1 MPQDAKCPSCS
12 HGFPVTE
19 ARHPFTVTCPRC
31 EAMLTVE
38 FKKPAAAPE
47 AGQPP
52 YELAVKPG
60 AAPDATAAAPRPKKR
75 KEDDDEEE
83 KQRGGGSALIVLL
96 SGGLGLTVVLAGLA
110 LTGWF
115 LFTQVDTDEPVV
127 RRNDNRS
134 DNRNNNSSRPN
145 NNSANKANNNSNK
158 APNDGN
164 TGGTNK
170 NKKKAR
176 GNDGTAFNP
185 GVPAE
190 PKDHF
195 DLRPVAGTLTA
206 IQLPADLDV
215 NVPKSILLP
224 GRADAV
230 AVGGGGR
237 YIVFHFPEGRLAV
250 FDANTG
256 DVEKEVAVPNGGAM
270 MTAGAN
276 TVVTNTHIR
285 NRYSVYSLP
294 DLKKINEF
302 ELPLFHGARS
312 ITMGAGTNGPMLAVD
327 PFGEVALMDVN
338 SGKPV
343 EGAGA
348 RLNNF
353 PNPQVRAS
361 HDGKLFLAGNGY
373 GQNDKFSLLSESLQK
388 WQVKSPEVAA
398 AYIGADGKRIYGK
411 DQIVTT
417 NGNVVATKPAG
428 VAHAWFVPAV
438 TATGDYF
445 LRVNAVKVGTPPR
458 TRDGVSVSLHKGG
471 DANTPVLPAWEGLP
485 ETDNLVNGFFVNSE
499 PLDRHLF
506 LIPEAK
512 LLVILNRDKS
522 KLVVRKLPI

>member
-1 MPQDAKCPSCS
+1 MPQDAKCPSCG

-38 FKKPAAAPE
+38 FKKPATVPE

-60 AAPDATAAAPRPKKR
+60 AAADATAAAPKPKKR
-75 KEDDDEEE
+75 KEDDEEE

-96 SGGLGLTVVLAGLA
+96 SGGLGLTVVLAGLS

-115 LFTQVDTDEPVV
+115 LFTQVDTDEPVA
-127 RRNDNRS
+127 RRS
-134 DNRNNNSSRPN
+134 DNRNNNSNRPN
-145 NNSANKANNNSNK
+145 NSGNKANSSGNNNK

-170 NKKKAR
+170 TKKKVK
-176 GNDGTAFNP
+176 GNDGGVGFNP
-185 GVPAE
+185 GEPAA
-190 PKDHF
+190 PKDRF
-195 DLRPVAGTLTA
+195 DLRPAAGTLTA
-206 IQLPADLDV
+206 IKPPADLDA

-230 AVGGGGR
+230 AVAGGGR
-237 YIVFHFPEGRLAV
+237 YVVFHFPEGRLAL

-256 DVEKEVAVPNGGAM
+256 DVEKEATMENGGTALL
-270 MTAGAN
+270 TAGAN
-276 TVVTNTHIR
+276 KLVVAVPHIR
-285 NRYSVYSLP
+285 NRLRAYSLP
-294 DLKKINEF
+294 DLKPLNDF
-302 ELPLFHGARS
+302 EVPLFHGARS
-312 ITMGAGTNGPMLAVD
+312 ITMGPGTNGPLLAVD
-327 PFGEVALMDVN
+327 PFGEVALLDVN

-343 EGAGA
+343 EGAGG
-348 RLNNF
+348 RIGI

-361 HDGKLFLAGNGY
+361 HDGKVFLAGNGY
-373 GQNDKFSLLSESLQK
+373 GQGDKFSLVGESLQK
-388 WQVKSPEVAA
+388 WQVKSPDVAA
-398 AYIGADGKRIYGK
+398 AYIGPDGKRVYGK
-411 DQIVTT
+411 DQVVTT
-417 NGNVVATKPAG
+417 NGDTVVTKPASL
-428 VAHAWFVPAV
+428 AHAWFVPAV

-445 LRVNAVKVGTPPR
+445 LRVNGVKVGTAPR
-458 TRDGVSVSLHKGG
+458 QRDAISVSLHKGTDG
-471 DANTPVLPAWEGLP
+471 NNPVLPAWEGLP
-485 ETDNLVNGFFVNSE
+485 EVENLANAFFVSSE

-512 LLVILNRDKS
+512 LLVVLNRDKS